1 MSEFNPDQPQDAG
14 QAEASAA
21 ARSRK
26 RMLQALGLKALN
38 PLHAIVRNLRM
49 YDVENRIFE
58 QSLGA
63 LGNAISETVAYD
75 QLFDLQL
82 SGTVASLNNQMLRL
96 EFSLLSHLRQLTSTL
111 KERNIGGIT
120 TDRAL
125 SADDLKRFFR
135 ALWSPTSEGMGVTE
149 AFSLSE
155 ARADQ
160 YIKTSTVNDATN
172 RLQKH
177 VTEAIL
183 MQRRMDRQTYSVVL
197 YTRALQF
204 MRRVVSCIQRGVPV
218 ENAGAASRIV
228 RDLVDLA
235 REHRK
240 HFLGLAGII
249 DAGDYIP
256 YHSVN
261 TTLLCIAMGNTL
273 RLSREQMLE
282 LGKAALFHDIGAA
295 SIDPSIA
302 YKRGGLTEEERVTLS
317 RNPLQGA
324 KTLLKTRPLDL
335 GTLKSMLSAVEAK
348 HHFYAPVV
356 DANGASVYVP
366 RNELGIFG
374 RIIRIASVFDALV
387 SPRPFRPPYP
397 PSQAL
402 QLMNSQMRHEYD
414 PRLLDVFNHIIRSQV
429 MESAQTQAPS
439 PIGF

>member
-1 MSEFNPDQPQDAG
+1 MSEFSPQPEQGADPS
-14 QAEASAA
+14 QVSAA

-26 RMLQALGLKALN
+26 RMLQALGLKSLN

-63 LGNAISETVAYD
+63 LGHAISETVAYD
-75 QLFDLQL
+75 RLFDLQL
-82 SGTVASLNNQMLRL
+82 SGTVASLNGQMLRL

-120 TDRAL
+120 TDRTL

-155 ARADQ
+155 SRADQ
-160 YIKTSTVNDATN
+160 FIQTSTVNDATN
-172 RLQKH
+172 RLQRH
-177 VTEAIL
+177 VNEAIM
-183 MQRRMDRQTYSVVL
+183 MQRRMDRQTYSIVL
-197 YTRALQF
+197 YSRALQF
-204 MRRVVSCIQRGVPV
+204 MRRVVNCIQRGVPV
-218 ENAGAASRIV
+218 ENAAAAARIV
-228 RDLVDLA
+228 RDLVDLG
-235 REHRK
+235 RENRSQ
-240 HFLGLAGII
+240 FLGLAGTI

-273 RLSREQMLE
+273 KFSREQMLE

-295 SIDPSIA
+295 SVDPSIS
-302 YKRGGLTEEERVTLS
+302 YKRGSLTEEERVMLS

-335 GTLKSMLSAVEAK
+335 GTLKSMLSTVEAK
-348 HHFYAPVV
+348 HHYYAPVV
-356 DANGASVYVP
+356 DANGATVYVP
-366 RNELGIFG
+366 RTELGLFG

-387 SPRPFRPPYP
+387 SPRPYRPPYP
-397 PSQAL
+397 PVQAM

-414 PRLLDVFNHIIRSQV
+414 PRLLDVFNHIVRSQV
-429 MESAQTQAPS
+429 MENAQASAPA